1 MRIPTFTMILLTGFV
16 AVSLFA
22 VKYRVQT
29 INDRIISMDKE
40 IAADREAI
48 HVLQAE
54 WSHLNE
60 PDRLRNLAIRHL
72 NLQSIDSS
80 RIISFDKIDQ
90 TLPAKYLNIQSKL
103 EIDAERG
110 HKQ

>member
-1 MRIPTFTMILLTGFV
+1 MRLPTFTMILLIGFV
-16 AVSLFA
+16 AASLFA

-29 INDRIISMDKE
+29 INDRIISMEKE
-40 IAADREAI
+40 IASDREAI

-60 PDRLRNLAIRHL
+60 PERLRNLAIRHL

-90 TLPAKYLNIQSKL
+90 TLPAKYLNIHSELGIGTEKGL
-103 EIDAERG
+103 
-110 HKQ
+110 KQ

>member
-16 AVSLFA
+16 TISLFA

-29 INDRIISMDKE
+29 LNNRIMGMEKE
-40 IAADREAI
+40 IAEDRESI

-72 NLQSIDSS
+72 NLHSIDSS
-80 RIISFDKIDQ
+80 RIISFDQIDQ
-90 TLPAKYLNIQSKL
+90 TLPAKYLDIQKGSQIITEK
-103 EIDAERG
+103 G
-110 HKQ
+110 TKQ